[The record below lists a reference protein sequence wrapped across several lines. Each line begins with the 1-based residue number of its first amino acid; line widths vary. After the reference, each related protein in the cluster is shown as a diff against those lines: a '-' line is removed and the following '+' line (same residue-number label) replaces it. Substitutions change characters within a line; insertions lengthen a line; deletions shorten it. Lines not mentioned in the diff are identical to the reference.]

1 MATAIFI
8 GIIIFS
14 LILAI
19 SSRGKSKKG
28 DAGDYLVG
36 GRSFGGIILFFLA
49 VGEVYSI
56 GTIIGFPGGIY
67 ANGVT
72 YGLWFLGYILLAYP
86 VGYFLSPLIWRAGK
100 NYNAM
105 TAPDLFKSHFSSR
118 SLELI
123 VAGTYLIFLIPW
135 AQLQFEGLIVALNAL
150 GYELHPALAV
160 FIAGAIAYIYIS
172 ISGIK
177 APAVI
182 SILKDILLFAAIV
195 IVGWAAF
202 SSLGG
207 VSNLFSAAKD
217 QGASITFGTTGQ
229 VTFSVTTIIFQAV
242 AFYCLP
248 FIINVV
254 FTSKSEKTIKRAQ
267 RFMPLYMLMYPFLI
281 ATSYFALVALP
292 NIKNPNH
299 AFIAT
304 AIELLPPWVVGL
316 VAAGAALSGLLV
328 LSVTS
333 LVVGGIFTRNILTGI
348 PETSQKK
355 WSQGVILVYLLLSML
370 LTVSFPSL
378 MLNLINTAYFGFGQ
392 ILPGILAILFSK
404 RATAAGISAG
414 IITGVVVAL
423 SLHFGQISIFSINN
437 GLVALFFNITVT
449 VVVSLATSKKVNLLT
464 PLATMRT
471 PK

>member
-14 LILAI
+14 IVLALG
-19 SSRGKSKKG
+19 SRGKSKKG

-86 VGYFLSPLIWRAGK
+86 IGYFLSPLIWRAGK

-160 FIAGAIAYIYIS
+160 FIAGSIAYIYIS

-207 VSNLFSAAKD
+207 VNNLFTAAKD

-281 ATSYFALVALP
+281 ATSYYALVALP
-292 NIKNPNH
+292 NIEKPNH

-304 AIELLPPWVVGL
+304 AIELLPSWVVGL

-328 LSVTS
+328 LSVTA

-348 PETSQKK
+348 PEKSQKK
-355 WSQGVILVYLLLSML
+355 WSQGVILVYLLLSMV

-404 RATAAGISAG
+404 RATAAGVSAG

-464 PLATMRT
+464 PMATMRT